1 MSFCLV
7 SIYFF
12 LMIRLPPK
20 STRTDTL
27 FPYTTLFR
35 SWWCGTW
42 RLYWPDGTPMPHDEC
57 PMAVTLKTGRP
68 NRDVEA
74 IAERPDGSRYSFTPY
89 PSPLHDA
96 SGTLTDAVHMLI
108 DLRESTRA
116 DENTQQQAAI
126 VTSSGDATNT

>member
-1 MSFCLV
+1 
-7 SIYFF
+7 
-12 LMIRLPPK
+12 MIRRPPR

-35 SWWCGTW
+35 SW

-68 NRDVEA
+68 VRDVEA

-89 PSPLHDA
+89 PTPLYDA
-96 SGTLTDAVHMLI
+96 AGTITGAVNMPI
-108 DLRESTRA
+108 ATSERKRA
-116 DENTQQQAAI
+116 VRKGGVEGKRGSVRGELGGRRTI
-126 VTSSGDATNT
+126 KKKKKEK

>member
-1 MSFCLV
+1 
-7 SIYFF
+7 
-12 LMIRLPPK
+12 MIRRPPR

-35 SWWCGTW
+35 SW

-68 NRDVEA
+68 IRDVEA

-96 SGTLTDAVHMLI
+96 SGTITGAVNMLI
-108 DLRESTRA
+108 DISERKRA
-116 DENTQQQAAI
+116 AATTHQLAPL
-126 VTSSGDATNT
+126 VSSSGDAIVVRQTHV